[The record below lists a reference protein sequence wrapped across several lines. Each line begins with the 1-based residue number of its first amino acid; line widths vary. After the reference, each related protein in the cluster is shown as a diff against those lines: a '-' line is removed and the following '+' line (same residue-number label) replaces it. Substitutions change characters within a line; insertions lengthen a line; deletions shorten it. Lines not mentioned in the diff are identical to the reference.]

1 MFISR
6 FKEALSGR
14 LSHLSIVNFGTMSKV
29 ALFEW
34 KKYKKLPLNL
44 FSISGDLSE
53 NTNATAPIKKKIIR
67 FNHNPFMSKVLRKA
81 IMVRSKLKISTT
93 NQNWRKLGQL
103 WKTKKLLCKPT
114 KEN

>member
-93 NQNWRKLGQL
+93 KSEL
-103 WKTKKLLCKPT
+103 
-114 KEN
+114 KETGTALKNKETFV